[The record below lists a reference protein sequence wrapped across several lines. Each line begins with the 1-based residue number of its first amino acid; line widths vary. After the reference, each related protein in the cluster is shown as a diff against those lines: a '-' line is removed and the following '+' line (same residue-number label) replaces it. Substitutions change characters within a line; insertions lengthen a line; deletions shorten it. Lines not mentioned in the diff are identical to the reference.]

1 MFCRLTDKR
10 QNKIPLI
17 FAHTQ
22 FALIFSKMNA
32 TQTLVKLTPANASQY
47 IGHQIQFKTRKTTI
61 TKTILRVS
69 ETGKTIYID
78 HPDLNNCLEIVSR
91 NVSVIL

>member
-1 MFCRLTDKR
+1 
-10 QNKIPLI
+10 
-17 FAHTQ
+17 
-22 FALIFSKMNA
+22 MNA
-32 TQTLVKLTPANASQY
+32 ATTLVKLTPDNASQY

-91 NVSVIL
+91 NVSVILRDDGVGSNIYL